1 MSTNKW
7 CFAAHIILTNSSKNL
22 GMPEVVLILGSLFA
36 EAF

>member
-22 GMPEVVLILGSLFA
+22 GMPEVLILGSLFA